1 MVKKDSSVARNRGA
15 INTYKV
21 NGKSVKV
28 QHSVLLTNEDKSKI
42 EDAIAERLYEIF
54 TGKMAE

>member
-1 MVKKDSSVARNRGA
+1 MIRNDTSLARSRGA

-28 QHSVLLTNEDKSKI
+28 QNSVLITKEDKSKT
-42 EDAIAERLYEIF
+42 EDAISEKLYEIF
-54 TGKMAE
+54 TSKKEC